1 MFVWIVIPVGV
12 FIVSLLFGVGAG
24 PFVSDCAFGE
34 GSVAAGDASSS
45 VLFVSGFAGVIV
57 TVLGGAVSDGLLFV
71 SISAGDEQPV
81 RIIVSIMASVN
92 LALFFT
98 GEGS

>member
-1 MFVWIVIPVGV
+1 
-12 FIVSLLFGVGAG
+12 
-24 PFVSDCAFGE
+24 
-34 GSVAAGDASSS
+34 
-45 VLFVSGFAGVIV
+45 
-57 TVLGGAVSDGLLFV
+57 LFV